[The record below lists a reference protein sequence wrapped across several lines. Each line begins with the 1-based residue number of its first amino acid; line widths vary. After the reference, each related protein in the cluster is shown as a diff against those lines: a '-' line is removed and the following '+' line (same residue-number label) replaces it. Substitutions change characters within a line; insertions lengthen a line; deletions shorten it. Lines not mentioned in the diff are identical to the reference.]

1 MIERNEKLM
10 EKVRAELARTKA
22 FRSIGKRVEDGRVDV
37 TGAAVEAR
45 ALCLAALQDVTKKR
59 IAVVVP
65 GDAAID
71 DFEASLR
78 LFHREMRCVS
88 GYPSPSLS
96 PYQDLSPSLGVVRN
110 EIRALGM
117 LIDRGVEIL
126 IVPARALFSRLPRPE
141 DFASRVVRMA
151 EGDELDMRAL
161 LSPLGEGRFR
171 GTGPP

>member
-1 MIERNEKLM
+1 MPASPTLTDRI
-10 EKVRAELARTKA
+10 RAELARTKA
-22 FRSIGKRVEDGRVDV
+22 FKAIRKRVEDGRVDV

-71 DFEASLR
+71 DFEASLK
-78 LFHREMRCVS
+78 LFHREARCVS

-110 EIRALGM
+110 EIWALWM
-117 LIDRGVEIL
+117 LIDRSVEVL
-126 IVPARALFSRLPRPE
+126 IVPARAVISRLPRRAE
-141 DFASRVVRMA
+141 SAWRVV
-151 EGDELDMRAL
+151 
-161 LSPLGEGRFR
+161 
-171 GTGPP
+171 